1 MRDIF
6 KNISENFSSKYEKNN
21 FNRAKS
27 YGGDQIKTALTTK
40 NEKNK
45 QTT

>member
-6 KNISENFSSKYEKNN
+6 KNISENFSSKYGKKN

-40 NEKNK
+40 NEKTNK
-45 QTT
+45 